1 MGPQIKGAYSKKR
14 KLTSR
19 VEEINFDDTD
29 RHQFLT
35 GFRKRKQ
42 QRIKHAQEVAERK
55 AREAK
60 REERKR
66 MREERKAEFERALAE
81 HKRQLKK
88 LNEENESGD
97 EAGNV
102 SSGDQEEDEWDGF
115 EEPPAVDYEAE
126 YIDEDK
132 YTTVTVEEM
141 DPSKDGLLHSDENSS
156 DERPKEQP
164 EPSADATSTENSK
177 AKKQPDNK
185 LKKKKRK
192 FRYETKDERK
202 ITRIKERMAN
212 HRKAKA
218 RRER

>member
-1 MGPQIKGAYSKKR
+1 MGPQIKGAHSKKR
-14 KLTSR
+14 KLASR
-19 VEEINFDDTD
+19 VEEINFDDSD

-42 QRIKHAQEVAERK
+42 QRIKHAQEVAEQK

-60 REERKR
+60 REDRRR
-66 MREERKAEFERALAE
+66 MREERNAEFERALME
-81 HKRQLKK
+81 HKKQLKR
-88 LNEENESGD
+88 LRQANESGD
-97 EAGNV
+97 EAGST
-102 SSGDQEEDEWDGF
+102 SSEAEEDEWDGF

-141 DPSKDGLLHSDENSS
+141 DPSKEGLLQPDDDSS
-156 DERPKEQP
+156 DERPKERS
-164 EPSADATSTENSK
+164 ELSEDAKSTEKPK
-177 AKKQPDNK
+177 AKKQQDNK
-185 LKKKKRK
+185 LKKKKKK
-192 FRYETKDERK
+192 FRYESKDERK
-202 ITRIKERMAN
+202 VTRMKERMAN